1 MSLANAIQA
10 AAKRLV
16 RRLGSHVAARL
27 ALAGML
33 ALATAGCFQ
42 PMYGT
47 TQANNGPG
55 LRDKLASIEV
65 PPIAVPNG
73 DPVARIGVE
82 VRNALSFKMTGTG
95 GGGSANGA
103 SYRLVIKMAST
114 RTSVIVDINTSR
126 PDVENYGIDATYEL
140 REVATDKIVVNSQTF
155 ARVSYDIPGQEQ
167 RFARSRGLRDA
178 ENRAAQVIA
187 DNIGQR
193 LAAYFSTGS

>member
-10 AAKRLV
+10 TA
-16 RRLGSHVAARL
+16 RRLGSHIATRL
-27 ALAGML
+27 ALAGAL

-47 TQANNGPG
+47 TQASTGPG
-55 LRDKLASIEV
+55 LRDRLASIEV

-73 DPVARIGVE
+73 DPIARIGVQ
-82 VRNALSFKMTGTG
+82 VRNDLSFKLTGSG
-95 GGGSANGA
+95 GGGTANGA
-103 SYRLVIKMAST
+103 THRLVIKMT
-114 RTSVIVDINTSR
+114 TNRTSVIVDINTSR

-140 REVATDKIVVNSQTF
+140 REIATDKVVINAATF

-167 RFARSRGLRDA
+167 RFARARGLRDA
-178 ENRAAQVIA
+178 EDRAAQVIA